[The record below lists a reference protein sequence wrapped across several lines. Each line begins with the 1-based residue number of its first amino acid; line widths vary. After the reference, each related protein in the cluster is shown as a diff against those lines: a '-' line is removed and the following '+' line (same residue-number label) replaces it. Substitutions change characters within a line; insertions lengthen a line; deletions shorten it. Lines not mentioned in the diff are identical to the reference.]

1 MLWSPSPEL
10 QCLLPWS
17 MRAELHRRIR
27 VSLCEHIIRLI
38 SIAQT
43 AGHSL
48 TPAVG
53 GCYKP
58 PPPTAH
64 LSHTH
69 LFSSSTARTLVD
81 FTFRYT
87 RTHTPP
93 LWTTLISR
101 RLHPSQLTALAQGYT
116 SPTAFCFF
124 PPSAF
129 TGHKSYDRAFKRSTS
144 RNPLRSGD
152 VWSRLT
158 VLCFFPPGSEVTTMH
173 NPATWWRRGK
183 RWIKKERD
191 GNKGQFDYSFPFD
204 GLMGARYTNGCL
216 CIPVISCES
225 SACVFPA
232 YRCSLAAHIHWIQPI
247 SGRLINEQPPSLP
260 VGLYPSFLP
269 PLSSAFLPLCPLA
282 IVLRP
287 AKPATICRWAVVYTR
302 WNKAMYTPARRP
314 RQESRLHLP
323 YLFFSAPP
331 FCWPAFCYLRKRVL
345 EALYTVRCVLL
356 IHPSA
361 AVSSDQTWD
370 VIWRS
375 KGDYKEAYGWYWA
388 HIHSE
393 ICWNGMCLWAVWKL
407 LVRNPLPAI

>member
-1 MLWSPSPEL
+1 MGKWFFSSFFNTSHVHTLLFIWNHPIFLFSFFFK
-10 QCLLPWS
+10 CLLSSCLCNVCCVQLVACPFLINLPYHVIGCLCIYLTS
-17 MRAELHRRIR
+17 VNKCYGHLRLSSSVSYPDLCELTLHRCIR

-87 RTHTPP
+87 HTHTPP

-129 TGHKSYDRAFKRSTS
+129 TGHKSYDRAFKRGTS

-158 VLCFFPPGSEVTTMH
+158 VLCFSHLGVRLPRCTIQ
-173 NPATWWRRGK
+173 RRDDDEASAGL
-183 RWIKKERD
+183 KKERD
-191 GNKGQFDYSFPFD
+191 GNKGQFDYSFPID
-204 GLMGARYTNGCL
+204 GCEIHKWLFMYSSHFLWVPCMCFSCL
-216 CIPVISCES
+216 SVQFS
-225 SACVFPA
+225 SA
-232 YRCSLAAHIHWIQPI
+232 H
-247 SGRLINEQPPSLP
+247 
-260 VGLYPSFLP
+260 
-269 PLSSAFLPLCPLA
+269 PLNP
-282 IVLRP
+282 
-287 AKPATICRWAVVYTR
+287 THQ
-302 WNKAMYTPARRP
+302 
-314 RQESRLHLP
+314 RQ
-323 YLFFSAPP
+323 A
-331 FCWPAFCYLRKRVL
+331 
-345 EALYTVRCVLL
+345 
-356 IHPSA
+356 
-361 AVSSDQTWD
+361 
-370 VIWRS
+370 
-375 KGDYKEAYGWYWA
+375 
-388 HIHSE
+388 
-393 ICWNGMCLWAVWKL
+393 N
-407 LVRNPLPAI
+407 

>member
-1 MLWSPSPEL
+1 M
-10 QCLLPWS
+10 
-17 MRAELHRRIR
+17 I
-27 VSLCEHIIRLI
+27 SLF
-38 SIAQT
+38 
-43 AGHSL
+43 
-48 TPAVG
+48 V
-53 GCYKP
+53 
-58 PPPTAH
+58 
-64 LSHTH
+64 
-69 LFSSSTARTLVD
+69 
-81 FTFRYT
+81 T

-158 VLCFFPPGSEVTTMH
+158 VLCFFPHLGVRLPRCTIQ
-173 NPATWWRRGK
+173 RRDDDEASAGL
-183 RWIKKERD
+183 KK
-191 GNKGQFDYSFPFD
+191 KGTETKVSLISFPFD

-345 EALYTVRCVLL
+345 EALFTVVFC
-356 IHPSA
+356 
-361 AVSSDQTWD
+361 SSIPQQ
-370 VIWRS
+370 
-375 KGDYKEAYGWYWA
+375 
-388 HIHSE
+388 
-393 ICWNGMCLWAVWKL
+393 LWAVIKREMSSDVQKGIIKRL
-407 LVRNPLPAI
+407 MGDIEPTSTLKSAETGCVYENC